1 MDIAMTTTPFG
12 RRPMSLAMLSSQK
25 VAREAPKGARLNK
38 WKLFHAVREARTAL
52 GASDRGLAILNA
64 LLTFY
69 PENELAEETGF
80 VVWPSNEQ
88 LIARANGISPATLR
102 RHLAVLVECGL
113 IIRRDS
119 PNGKRFA
126 RKGRGG
132 QVEQAYGFDL
142 SPLVARAAEFEAL
155 AAAIAEERRALKCAR
170 ERLTLLRRDIVKMI
184 EAGLD
189 EGLPGDWARMSQ
201 VYRSIIERL
210 PRTPDLALAEDIC
223 DALSL
228 LHEEVR
234 EALELQT
241 NSENMNAN
249 ESHIERHKQ
258 NSKPESQFES
268 EYSFGKKSEASGSQG
283 ETGNLHSLPK
293 RELPLALVLDACEGW
308 RDLAKDRS
316 IRNWREFLNVAET
329 ARPMLGVSVSAW
341 REAADIMGDK
351 QAAITLA
358 AIYQRGSEIISAGGY
373 LRNLTE
379 RARDG
384 QFSVWPMVMA
394 LLRARIEAGNGAKSP
409 KSDGDG
415 AGERGH
421 DDGLPVSPALA
432 RAMKK
437 PRS

>member
-1 MDIAMTTTPFG
+1 MDNAMTTTPFG

-25 VAREAPKGARLNK
+25 VARDAPKGARLNK
-38 WKLFHAVREARTAL
+38 WKVFHTVREARVAL

-69 PENELAEETGF
+69 PENELCEDTGF

-142 SPLVARAAEFEAL
+142 SPLVARAEEFAAMAET
-155 AAAIAEERRALKCAR
+155 IAEERRALKCAR

-189 EGLPGDWARMSQ
+189 EGVPGDWANMSR
-201 VYRSIIERL
+201 VYRDIIDRL
-210 PRTPDLALAEDIC
+210 PRLPDLAIAEDIC
-223 DALSL
+223 DALAL

-234 EALELQT
+234 DTLELHV
-241 NSENMNAN
+241 NSEKKNAN
-249 ESHIERHKQ
+249 ESHAERHKQ
-258 NSKPESQFES
+258 NSNPDSQFES
-268 EYSFGKKSEASGSQG
+268 KYGSRNNPEASGSAS
-283 ETGNLHSLPK
+283 ETDNLHSLPK
-293 RELPLALVLDACEGW
+293 REMPLALVLDACEGW
-308 RDLAKDRS
+308 RDLAKGGS
-316 IRNWREFLNVAET
+316 VRNWREFLGVAEI
-329 ARPMLGVSVSAW
+329 ARPMLGVSPSAW
-341 REAADIMGDK
+341 REAAEVMGDK

-358 AIYQRGSEIISAGGY
+358 AIYQRGNEINSAGGY

-394 LLRARIEAGNGAKSP
+394 LLRARIEAGKATQTP
-409 KSDGDG
+409 IRDDQRE
-415 AGERGH
+415 GEGGR
-421 DDGLPVSPALA
+421 DDGLSVSPALA
-432 RAMKK
+432 RSLKR